1 MKLFLRTLHG
11 AHFDQSRGQKW
22 NENFEPQGENCAPGD
37 KSTKILKQFFFV
49 TKSAKGPVGALLMSF
64 DQPISSSIMINH
76 TVRQTYSMKD
86 G

>member
-1 MKLFLRTLHG
+1 MTNHEARNGMKILSLKEKI
-11 AHFDQSRGQKW
+11 AHP
-22 NENFEPQGENCAPGD
+22 ED